1 MTLRHVSP
9 WVPIFHDR
17 NPWNPSPRI
26 VRLAGAVHHG
36 TLRIGGLR
44 LFAFHDFGIS
54 VDIAPAMLGRR
65 GLVVDDRG
73 TARIDKDRQGDF
85 DIEIPENS
93 KKKPVVEANI
103 SRKRWF
109 CLS

>member
-1 MTLRHVSP
+1 MTLRHS

-17 NPWNPSPRI
+17 NPWNPWNPSPRI

-54 VDIAPAMLGRR
+54 VDIAPAMPGRR
-65 GLVVDDRG
+65 GLAVDDSL
-73 TARIDKDRQGDF
+73 TERQG
-85 DIEIPENS
+85 S
-93 KKKPVVEANI
+93 T
-103 SRKRWF
+103 R
-109 CLS
+109 

>member
-1 MTLRHVSP
+1 
-9 WVPIFHDR
+9 
-17 NPWNPSPRI
+17 
-26 VRLAGAVHHG
+26 
-36 TLRIGGLR
+36 
-44 LFAFHDFGIS
+44 

-93 KKKPVVEANI
+93 KKKA
-103 SRKRWF
+103 RCRG
-109 CLS
+109 